1 MQQADGSWHKQHSVP
16 IQGRDIKSLPWCS
29 DGLVPAGAETALS
42 SSASSFGLRCLSTNT
57 FFRRLKYFCYR
68 KCLNLVVIW
77 ALQKLVD
84 ILYCFVF
91 KRDLKKVKE
100 ELNWRVFFY
109 AWRPFHEF
117 IYPFMHHCNF
127 FWFKTLS
134 HCNFIFQLNEQIN
147 RIHYWL
153 KTVNLSLNRS
163 DIRRC
168 SLRTL
173 ENKCKGYHK

>member
-1 MQQADGSWHKQHSVP
+1 MEADISNTPCWYK
-16 IQGRDIKSLPWCS
+16 
-29 DGLVPAGAETALS
+29 AETSRVYPDALM
-42 SSASSFGLRCLSTNT
+42 AWYQLEQRQLCHPVHLVLAFGVYLPTR

-163 DIRRC
+163 DIRWC